1 MHILE
6 NTSYL
11 LVSNGVVNVVRAEV
25 RHKRQL
31 PWRKKQDRDEKE
43 IFRKQCG
50 SCTVQRKR
58 SVWVKK
64 GTGP

>member
-1 MHILE
+1 MHILK
-6 NTSYL
+6 NTSYP

-43 IFRKQCG
+43 IFQKTMCKLH
-50 SCTVQRKR
+50 ST
-58 SVWVKK
+58 KK
-64 GTGP
+64 AGRYG